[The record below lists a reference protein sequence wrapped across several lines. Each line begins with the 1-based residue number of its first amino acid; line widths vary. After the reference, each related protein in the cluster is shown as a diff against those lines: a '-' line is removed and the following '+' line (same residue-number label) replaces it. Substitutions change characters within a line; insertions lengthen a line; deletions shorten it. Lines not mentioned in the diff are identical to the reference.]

1 MTPIRVK
8 PPSGLP
14 VSLDELK
21 KAANVDFPDDDLLL
35 ETYLKAAVEYLDGW
49 NGILGRAILKQTY
62 ELTISELCG
71 RLIDIPFSP
80 ISDVAITYP
89 RDGNVCTVSTDDYR
103 IVATVNGTEIYLNQT
118 ELLLVPLTVTF
129 TTGFGDDAKDVPN
142 AIKVAILL
150 LACHWYEHREATTST
165 VQTKLPFAVDALI
178 APYRRICY

>member
-21 KAANVDFPDDDLLL
+21 KAANVDFPDDDVLL

-71 RLIDIPFSP
+71 RLDIPFSP

-89 RDGNVCTVSTDDYR
+89 RDGNVCTVSTD
-103 IVATVNGTEIYLNQT
+103 NFKTEIGRAH
-118 ELLLVPLTVTF
+118 V
-129 TTGFGDDAKDVPN
+129 
-142 AIKVAILL
+142 
-150 LACHWYEHREATTST
+150 
-165 VQTKLPFAVDALI
+165 
-178 APYRRICY
+178 